1 MAPAKLNS
9 KPSSRSTSKKKYA
22 SKFIQEWVGDLHW
35 ISRSD
40 RGVSHAYCRVCNSHF
55 SVAAGGKY
63 VVIRHAA
70 TSQHQQLE
78 RASRSNPVTSVFV
91 NPKDQDITWRIIVA
105 ETLCANMV
113 AEGCFLWLRKS
124 IRTAGPILAKTHY
137 VPC

>member
-1 MAPAKLNS
+1 MAPAKS

-22 SKFIQEWVGDLHW
+22 SKFIQEWVGGLHW

-63 VVIRHAA
+63 DAIRHAA

-78 RASRSNPVTSVFV
+78 RASRSNRHVVLRQSEGPRNHKAGHCCRDVIRECGCRTQFV
-91 NPKDQDITWRIIVA
+91 IFA
-105 ETLCANMV
+105 
-113 AEGCFLWLRKS
+113 S
-124 IRTAGPILAKTHY
+124 GPL
-137 VPC
+137 

>member
-1 MAPAKLNS
+1 MAPANS
-9 KPSSRSTSKKKYA
+9 KPSSRSNSKKKYA

-40 RGVSHAYCRVCNSHF
+40 RGFSHANCRMCNSHF

-63 VVIRHAA
+63 DAIRHAA

-78 RASRSNPVTSVFV
+78 RASRSNPVTSFFV
-91 NPKDQDITWRIIVA
+91 NPKDQDITRQVIVA
-105 ETLCANMV
+105 ETLFANMV

-124 IRTAGPILAKTHY
+124 IRTAGPILARTHY